1 MGSRRVARL
10 VGAAVA
16 GLALA
21 AAGPG
26 RDRGSGPG

>member
-1 MGSRRVARL
+1 MTDLLIDLVIAVI

-21 AAGPG
+21 LQGAMP
-26 RDRGSGPG
+26 